1 MILGILGGMGPLATA
16 LFYRKIVELTKAG
29 TDADHIET
37 VIYSNPR
44 IPDRTNFITGQGTED
59 PYPLIRDGA
68 LKLTGMGAGIIA
80 VPCVTSGY
88 WYKELCRDAG
98 VPVMNGIKETAER
111 LKAQGIKKAGIL
123 ATEGT
128 LKGGFLTEVFKAGGI
143 EVILPDEEDRKL
155 TTKLIYGTVKAGA
168 SCGKEK
174 LLTLRDRL
182 LEAGAEKVV
191 IGCTELSCIRD
202 DLGVSEGFTDILDVL
217 AEETIKA
224 AGGELRL

>member
-16 LFYRKIVELTKAG
+16 LFYRKLVELTKAG

-44 IPDRTNFITGQGTED
+44 IPDRTSFITGQGTED
-59 PYPLIRDGA
+59 PYPLIREGA
-68 LKLTGMGAGIIA
+68 LKLTRMGADLIA

-88 WYKELCRDAG
+88 WYKDLSRDAG

-128 LKGGFLTEVFKAGGI
+128 LKGGFLTEEFKVCGI
-143 EVILPDEEDRKL
+143 DVILPDETDRKL
-155 TTKLIYGTVKAGA
+155 TTELIYNVVKAGA
-168 SCGKEK
+168 SCGKEM
-174 LLTLRDRL
+174 LLTLRDHL
-182 LEAGAEKVV
+182 LEAGAETAVL
-191 IGCTELSCIRD
+191 GCTELSCIRD
-202 DLGVSEGFTDILDVL
+202 DLGVSEGFTDILDIL
-217 AEETIKA
+217 AEESVIK
-224 AGGELRL
+224 AGGELRI